1 MAKGCLELP
10 GCSRP
15 MTVCHDDFEL
25 DCMMQPFPVC
35 LSTED
40 MLKSIPAWVN
50 KVVTPLVGKIAMLQ
64 ADLAQCQSTIA
75 EMSGQSPTLVVK
87 AGCDA
92 PVAEFISSGKTVPRK
107 PALSSAPEDN
117 RVLVGTLEMRM
128 QELQAAVS
136 SMKASQA
143 QSLERLQDIA
153 DKVANAGA
161 GAAED
166 DLDFGAPI
174 SGRTLNTQDMAVM
187 TTETRHEVDK
197 LRKRVDD
204 IDHKVLSL
212 TLLPQLAGHGRDPFL
227 IKVGLNGVFAFT
239 ARHQQ
244 GTAFDP
250 RIMCA

>member
-1 MAKGCLELP
+1 MSPTKKTGRPPNKQIRASMAKGCLELP

-87 AGCDA
+87 
-92 PVAEFISSGKTVPRK
+92 VPRK
-107 PALSSAPEDN
+107 PALSSSPEDN

-153 DKVANAGA
+153 DKVANTGA

-212 TLLPQLAGHGRDPFL
+212 TLVPQLAGHGRDPLL
-227 IKVGLNGVFAFT
+227 IKASTRYSL
-239 ARHQQ
+239 
-244 GTAFDP
+244 
-250 RIMCA
+250 